1 MIFDPIAVTQ
11 DNVKDT
17 VIADGFYSVEDICT
31 PDYAAACKAAG
42 IQ

>member
-1 MIFDPIAVTQ
+1 MTK

-17 VIADGFYSVEDICT
+17 VIADGFWTATEICT
-31 PDYAAACKAAG
+31 GDYAAACNAAG